1 VIQNNTGAGGEQVF
15 MQVGPL
21 SSLADGSQIILLYLI
36 SYVPTATTLNVR
48 VTLRRGTT
56 IAGTLLTTLT
66 DIVGTAGQLV
76 ERSGLFVDTPTTTA
90 PQFYVLDVNNIT
102 TGAATVFTELQFFAF
117 TL

>member
-1 VIQNNTGAGGEQVF
+1 MGFRFPSASAVVIQNNTGAGGEQVF

-90 PQFYVLDVNNIT
+90 PQFYVL
-102 TGAATVFTELQFFAF
+102 
-117 TL
+117 